1 MILCPGC
8 SDAAPAPRNTWS
20 NASSLQ
26 RIMLDLSIGQG
37 FEAQA
42 VDVNNDGIL
51 DLLVT
56 NHVDNVTE
64 SGVFVYEAPPVGVP
78 LTSVNAWKKH
88 TIASGFVVREPGLP
102 GTQAAPGAARLVNRC
117 LSHGS
122 VKPFISLAGDGDQRF
137 YILQPVSEDPTNW
150 IYNMTLIWD
159 CAGTAG
165 RQAAADVD
173 GDGCQELFAPCYDS
187 SIIHV
192 FRVTG

>member
-1 MILCPGC
+1 LCSGTGAPDVFIDLLSIRGDVDEQIFYTSFFTGGGLGMILCPGC

-56 NHVDNVTE
+56 NHVDNGTE

-78 LTSVNAWKKH
+78 LTNVNAWK
-88 TIASGFVVREPGLP
+88 
-102 GTQAAPGAARLVNRC
+102 
-117 LSHGS
+117 
-122 VKPFISLAGDGDQRF
+122 
-137 YILQPVSEDPTNW
+137 
-150 IYNMTLIWD
+150 TLIWD